1 MPLGAL
7 LQGISP
13 PADEHDECRPRSAAV
28 GSGSS
33 PPPGSRG
40 AAANANLLSCGKGLA
55 MGLPETQLL
64 PPQEQGPADPN
75 PGVSSDAPDPLS
87 LESEGNAARRDI
99 TTSAAAVCASPGVTA
114 GPTAPG
120 THGAEPRRHGRA
132 GRETPTQSSPD
143 REASA
148 EGRPPSLLPGKTSPG
163 PRISGSVPLRS
174 PGKTQLDTAASA
186 PGSARSHQ
194 GEGRR
199 EAGFPSGGRRGGG
212 EARAPCPPARGDG
225 GRCPASGFHAPRGR
239 VGPSHPEQP
248 PAIPETPSRA
258 TERRSLEGMG
268 KQTGVE
274 LSDTSSEDEDRLV
287 IEL

>member
-75 PGVSSDAPDPLS
+75 PGVSSDAPDPPS
-87 LESEGNAARRDI
+87 SESEGNAARRDI
-99 TTSAAAVCASPGVTA
+99 ATSAAAVCASPGVTA

-143 REASA
+143 REASV

-199 EAGFPSGGRRGGG
+199 EACFPSGGRRGGG